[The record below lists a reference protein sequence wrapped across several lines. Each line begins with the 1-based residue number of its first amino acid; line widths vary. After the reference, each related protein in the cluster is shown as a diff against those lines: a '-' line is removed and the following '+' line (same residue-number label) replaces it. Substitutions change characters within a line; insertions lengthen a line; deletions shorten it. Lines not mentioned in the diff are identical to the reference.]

1 MGYVLTDLETGEVY
15 TGQIIN
21 YDVDANGTGLVLLD
35 GAVVLNV
42 PGIESFEQLEAV
54 FLQEF
59 QVVQM

>member
-42 PGIESFEQLEAV
+42 PGIGSFEQLEAV